1 MTCCFGENDVW
12 FSTKGRKRE
21 KICPRNRNREQRIRI
36 VKTSITPFF
45 HAHAYT
51 RITGVFAFLL
61 SQVSQDYLQYAVNQI
76 SMVLFRQ
83 ILTNTGFKGEK
94 HTDNG
99 SQKSFLS
106 LFSPPKFA
114 RVFPPNFPLCDTCD
128 SKKSTSLLEGAHVRA
143 YVKQKNTTSQYFVT
157 CTKQNRDIE
166 KYFVA
171 FF

>member
-1 MTCCFGENDVW
+1 MRYKPELYGDF
-12 FSTKGRKRE
+12 
-21 KICPRNRNREQRIRI
+21 Q
-36 VKTSITPFF
+36 
-45 HAHAYT
+45 
-51 RITGVFAFLL
+51 
-61 SQVSQDYLQYAVNQI
+61 
-76 SMVLFRQ
+76 Q